1 MTTFPIDPRFLWAL
15 GSAATVPV
23 GPGGA
28 FFLPH
33 VGSSPAIV
41 DCRPMTGQRLARTAT
56 VPTSAAALPRTA
68 LSVGDQMRELL
79 AALSLNKSQLATVLR
94 VTRPTLYDWIDDKE
108 PSASNAER
116 IDTLLRLLSR
126 AGVSGAN
133 PLNAR
138 FVRQADEPG
147 GSSLVDELSREELDE
162 ARITALLESAR
173 RNTDHARAS
182 RLARENKKK
191 ARGFEPV
198 DDEQAR
204 RNLAVNVARQ
214 DWPKT

>member
-1 MTTFPIDPRFLWAL
+1 MTTLPIDPRFLWAL
-15 GSAATVPV
+15 GSAATIPV

-41 DCRPMTGQRLARTAT
+41 DCRPMTGQRQARIATA
-56 VPTSAAALPRTA
+56 PAPAAARPRTA

-79 AALSLNKSQLATVLR
+79 AALSLNKSQLAAVLR
-94 VTRPTLYDWIDDKE
+94 VTRPTLYDWLDDKE
-108 PSASNAER
+108 PSAANAER
-116 IDTLLRLLSR
+116 IDSLLRLLAR
-126 AGVSGAN
+126 AGVSGAH

-147 GSSLVDELSREELDE
+147 GASLVDELSRETLDE
-162 ARITALLESAR
+162 DRITALLETAR
-173 RNTDHARAS
+173 RNTELARAS
-182 RLARENKKK
+182 RVAREAKQQ
-191 ARGFEPV
+191 ARGFDPV

-204 RNLAVNVARQ
+204 KNLAVNVAHQ